1 MELQCNSF
9 KLPKLLTFSGRHEF
23 SCKQALRN
31 SFILLR
37 YRSTLSGGKMAL
49 KQTLG
54 MTTQHA
60 LTTNLAYNYISLILS
75 VFQEKWKLSVL
86 LLFKSK
92 LL

>member
-23 SCKQALRN
+23 SCKQALCN

-37 YRSTLSGGKMAL
+37 YRLTLSGEKITL

-60 LTTNLAYNYISLILS
+60 LTTNLLYNYISLILP
-75 VFQEKWKLSVL
+75 VFQKK
-86 LLFKSK
+86 
-92 LL
+92 